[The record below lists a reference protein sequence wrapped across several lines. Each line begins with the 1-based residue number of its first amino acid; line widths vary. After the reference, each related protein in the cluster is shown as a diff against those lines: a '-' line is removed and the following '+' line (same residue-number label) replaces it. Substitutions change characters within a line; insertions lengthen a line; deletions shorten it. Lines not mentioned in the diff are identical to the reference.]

1 MNIRLI
7 GSGKTIAE
15 EKGRAIGAYYRGYR
29 RVTGGETA
37 YHLAVFSVY
46 LKQPAFEFPAKGKE
60 SALVRREHKLSN
72 TFNLKMRR
80 DLFLLNIEDLY
91 AISGCASKI

>member
-7 GSGKTIAE
+7 RSGKAIAE
-15 EKGRAIGAYYRGYR
+15 EKGCAIGAYYRGYR
-29 RVTGGETA
+29 CMTGGETA
-37 YHLAVFSVY
+37 YHLAVLRLY

-80 DLFLLNIEDLY
+80 DLFLLNIEDLDT
-91 AISGCASKI
+91 ISGCASKI